1 MMRTARRRSM
11 RRRVD
16 GEVACNDHSGAS
28 TTVHKLSK
36 YVWFCSCCC
45 CPALARNEMERKTQ
59 LGRTCIVCMY
69 ICIVR
74 AGDRVAT
81 QCNDERKIDMHVI
94 SRIRTSTRIADVDD
108 VVCSATPRPLPHYI
122 PFTYINYAVY
132 VSTSALPFSF

>member
-1 MMRTARRRSM
+1 M
-11 RRRVD
+11 
-16 GEVACNDHSGAS
+16 
-28 TTVHKLSK
+28 TTVAHPQLSTN
-36 YVWFCSCCC
+36 
-45 CPALARNEMERKTQ
+45 CPNMFGFVLVVVALHWLETKWNEKRSWA
-59 LGRTCIVCMY
+59 GHV
-69 ICIVR
+69 CIVR

-132 VSTSALPFSF
+132 VSTSALPFSL